1 MSEGTVYVL
10 TNPAMPGMVKIGKTT
25 RDVSLRLADL
35 YSTGVPLPFECVY
48 AALVKDVDETEKAF
62 HIAFQ
67 PNRVNPRR
75 EFFNIKSEQAII
87 LLKQMAI
94 EDVTPL
100 VQEKANKIDL
110 EALPSVEKFKKL
122 RRPNQNFFEM
132 GLKIGDILKFG
143 RNDEFCSI
151 INERQVSYNN
161 EIWFLSN
168 LTKKLLD
175 TTSPMDGY
183 GSWYF
188 NGKNLQDIYNET
200 YSFY

>member
-25 RDVSLRLADL
+25 RDVSFRLADL
-35 YSTGVPLPFECVY
+35 YSTGVPLPFECEY

-62 HIAFQ
+62 HIAFH

-132 GLKIGDILKFG
+132 GLKKGDILKFG
-143 RNDEFCSI
+143 RNDEFCTI
-151 INERQVSYNN
+151 LNERQVSYNN
-161 EIWFLSN
+161 EIWVLSN

>member
-35 YSTGVPLPFECVY
+35 YSTGVPLPFECEY
-48 AALVKDVDETEKAF
+48 AALVKDVDKTEKVFHNAF
-62 HIAFQ
+62 EKS
-67 PNRVNPRR
+67 RVNPRR
-75 EFFNIKSEQAII
+75 EFFNIHPIQATD
-87 LLKQMAI
+87 LLKLMAI
-94 EDVTPL
+94 EDVTPI
-100 VQEKANKIDL
+100 VQDKAKNIDK
-110 EALPSVEKFKKL
+110 EAIPSIEKFKIL

-132 GLKIGDILKFG
+132 GLKAGDVLRFG
-143 RNDEFCSI
+143 RNDEFCTVF
-151 INERQVSYNN
+151 NARQVSYKN
-161 EIWFLSN
+161 ETWFLSN

-188 NGKNLQDIYNET
+188 KGKNLQEIYNET
-200 YSFY
+200 YFFK